1 MSTSARRNR
10 SRGAVARAAVWIA
23 HHRGR
28 VLLVWLVLLVTAVAI
43 FKGAGSD
50 FSNSLTLPGTQSQAA
65 VNALQ
70 RDFPKQSGDRDQIVF
85 ATSSGSV
92 TSAAARARIAPVLAR
107 VASLSHVVSVVSP
120 YSARGAHQVSP
131 DQTVAFATVTFDEQ
145 ARSLPVSAIDRVI
158 STAQI
163 VQSPSLQVAL
173 GGQAIQH
180 SEKPSLGSATAIGLL
195 AAIVVLLITFGSFIA
210 MGLPIVTAL
219 LGLGVGISLAGL
231 GSHIVQ
237 IPDFA
242 TQLAAMIGLGV
253 GIDYALFI
261 VTRFRENRQRGD
273 SVDHA
278 VAAAMDTAGRAVLF
292 AGATVILA
300 LLGQLLLGVGLL
312 NGLAI
317 ASALAVLTTMLAAL
331 TALPALLSR
340 FGERVGRRSPRL
352 SRRGSAG
359 TPASGHWLRWSYAIA
374 RHPWRGV
381 IAGLGVMLALA
392 VPALSL
398 RAGSSD
404 AGNDATH
411 LTTRRAYDL
420 IAKGFGAGA
429 NGPLSIVV
437 RLPRAHDASAVSRV
451 ADSLRAER
459 DITSVSPAQISPAGT
474 TAVLDAYPGSS
485 PQSAATTE
493 LVNDVRDILLPRVQR
508 ATGATILIGGAS
520 ASAIDFSHVLSS
532 KLPLFIAVVL
542 ILSAIL
548 LALVFRSLVIPV
560 QAAVMNVLSIGASL
574 GVIVAIFQWGWLG
587 SLLGVSPGPI
597 EAFIPEILFAIVFG
611 LSMDYEVFIVSRI
624 HEEWVRSHNPSAAV
638 HHGMSTTGRLITAAA
653 TIMIC
658 VFASFALGDNRDVKL
673 FGISMASAVFL
684 DAFVVRSLLLPSV
697 LQLLGPRTW
706 WMPTWLRRRAP
717 QISIDAEI
725 PTLRPGLEER

>member
-1 MSTSARRNR
+1 MTSARHER
-10 SRGAVARAAVWIA
+10 SVGAVARVAAWTTR
-23 HHRGR
+23 HRGR
-28 VLLVWLVLLVTAVAI
+28 ALLCWLVVLVAAI
-43 FKGAGSD
+43 ALFKGAGSN

-65 VNALQ
+65 VNLLT
-70 RDFPKQSGDRDQIVF
+70 RDFPQQAGDQDQIVF
-85 ATSSGSV
+85 ATSKGSIRSRAV
-92 TSAAARARIAPVLAR
+92 TARIQRTLAG
-107 VASLSHVVSVVSP
+107 VALLPHVVSVVSP
-120 YSARGAHQVSP
+120 YSAHGSHQIAAN
-131 DQTVAFATVTFDEQ
+131 DRVAVASVTFDEQ
-145 ARSLPVSAIDRVI
+145 ARSLPVAAIDRVI
-158 STAQI
+158 LTAR
-163 VQSPSLQVAL
+163 SARSSSLQVAL
-173 GGQAIQH
+173 GGQAIEHAQR
-180 SEKPSLGSATAIGLL
+180 PSLGSATAIGLL
-195 AAIVVLLITFGSFIA
+195 AAIVVLLVTFGSVIA

-231 GSHIVQ
+231 GSHLIQ

-273 SVDHA
+273 TVDAA
-278 VAAAMDTAGRAVLF
+278 VAVAMNTAGRAVLF

-300 LLGQLLLGVGLL
+300 LLGQLLLGVGFLD
-312 NGLAI
+312 GLAV

-340 FGERVGRRSPRL
+340 FGERVGHRSPRL
-352 SRRGSAG
+352 SRRRGPDA
-359 TPASGHWLRWSYAIA
+359 PASGAWLRWSHTLA

-381 IAGLGVMLALA
+381 IAGLAIMLTLA

-411 LTTRRAYDL
+411 LTTRQAYDL
-420 IAKGFGAGA
+420 VAQGFGAGA
-429 NGPLSIVV
+429 NGPLSVV
-437 RLPRAHDASAVSRV
+437 VSLPRARDTAAVDGVTSA
-451 ADSLRAER
+451 LRATG
-459 DITSVSPAQISPAGT
+459 DVASVSPAHISPEGT
-474 TAVLDAYPGSS
+474 TAVLQAYPRSS
-485 PQSAATTE
+485 PQAAATTN
-493 LVNDVRDILLPRVQR
+493 LVNHLRQDVLPRVQR
-508 ATGATILIGGAS
+508 STGTRILIGGAS

-532 KLPLFIAVVL
+532 KLPLFIGVVL

-560 QAAVMNVLSIGASL
+560 QAAAMNLLSIGASL

-587 SLLGVSPGPI
+587 SLLGVTPGPV
-597 EAFIPEILFAIVFG
+597 EAFIPEILFALVFG

-624 HEEWVRSHNPSAAV
+624 HEEWVRRRDATAAV

-706 WMPTWLRRRAP
+706 WMPTWLSQRVPR
-717 QISIDAEI
+717 ISIDAED
-725 PTLRPGLEER
+725 PVLTPALEEL